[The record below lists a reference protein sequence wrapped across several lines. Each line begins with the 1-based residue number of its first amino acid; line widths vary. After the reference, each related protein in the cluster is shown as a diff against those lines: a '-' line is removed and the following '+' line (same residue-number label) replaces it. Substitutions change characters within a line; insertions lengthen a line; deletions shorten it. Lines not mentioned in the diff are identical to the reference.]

1 MTSKQTALSLV
12 AFLAACGGGD
22 KNSGPPFAASN
33 NPEKNV
39 VLELSADGCIGK
51 HNSDL
56 DIEFLMGDKKARF
69 LTWNCG
75 NHANHNKQ
83 LVRMFFPFD
92 YSLQCFKSLST
103 HVGFGRCTT
112 PLTAPA
118 VPSFEVSITDLLVQ
132 TGRNAG
138 GLPGFSFK
146 AVVSNTGNVPSFD
159 LTFVFEVDS
168 NAGGNTGKIPLI
180 EPGEA
185 FPTPQF
191 ETYSQSLAGR
201 QLILDFVVR
210 DIFGNIVAGRS
221 TSVTVN

>member
-1 MTSKQTALSLV
+1 MASNRTALSLV
-12 AFLAACGGGD
+12 AFLVACGGGD
-22 KNSGPPFAASN
+22 KNTGPGFAAPN

-39 VLELSADGCIGK
+39 AVELSTDGCMGK
-51 HNSDL
+51 HNSDM

-75 NHANHNKQ
+75 NHENHNKQ

-92 YSLQCFKSLST
+92 YSLQCFKALST
-103 HVGFGRCTT
+103 HVGFGRCSS
-112 PLTAPA
+112 PLTAPP
-118 VPSFEVSITDLLVQ
+118 VPLFQVTVTDLLVQ
-132 TGRNAG
+132 AVRNAG
-138 GLPGFSFK
+138 GLPGFTFK
-146 AVVSNTGNVPSFD
+146 AIVANSGNVPNFD

-168 NAGGNTGKIPLI
+168 NVGGNTGKIPLI

-185 FPTPQF
+185 FTTPQF

-201 QLILDFVVR
+201 QFVLDFIVR
-210 DIFGNIVAGRS
+210 DVFGNIVTGRS